1 MENTWVRT
9 SSVQETRPRV
19 ATLLE
24 GPCGHPAPIPEGPE
38 RNRRG
43 GAWGGRL
50 RQPSE
55 MASPQSTWGGRT
67 EPGAPSVG
75 LKAPLPLLQGPCPP
89 WLMWWGWGAPGW
101 WGRTGANGLLQPP
114 MGLSRWYLRPGTLFP
129 SYSRKSEESTMQET
143 LDLKE
148 QTKNSIRQ
156 QRPRLG
162 AAMRKSRGPSHTAG
176 WDTNAYTHLSVTC
189 WVRPAQAEEVRAHPQ
204 PSSPPPWHRDTT

>member
-24 GPCGHPAPIPEGPE
+24 GPCGHPAPIPEGPRE
-38 RNRRG
+38 EQKG
-43 GAWGGRL
+43 GAWG
-50 RQPSE
+50 RQAAGSLQKWHLPKE
-55 MASPQSTWGGRT
+55 ALGGGRT

-89 WLMWWGWGAPGW
+89 WPHVVGVGSSWLVGTNG
-101 WGRTGANGLLQPP
+101 GANGLLQPP
-114 MGLSRWYLRPGTLFP
+114 MGLSRWYLRQAPCLY

-156 QRPRLG
+156 QRPIPEG
-162 AAMRKSRGPSHTAG
+162 
-176 WDTNAYTHLSVTC
+176 
-189 WVRPAQAEEVRAHPQ
+189 Q
-204 PSSPPPWHRDTT
+204 P